1 MKPIVKSRFRRRRF
15 RIERRSFQIE
25 GRGLRIERRSF
36 QIECR
41 RLRIEGRSF
50 QIEGRKFRIE
60 RRSFQ
65 IERRSSGLKDSGSAS
80 QVCNLSLLFIALT
93 IIKVLVEIF
102 AQQSSCDVM
111 EMVTQWSYFLAVPTG
126 PAHKVTTV
134 SIKEKYMFK

>member
-1 MKPIVKSRFRRRRF
+1 MKEEVSKLKEEVYGLKEEVSRLNV
-15 RIERRSFQIE
+15 EDY
-25 GRGLRIERRSF
+25 GLKGEVSKLK
-36 QIECR
+36 EENSG
-41 RLRIEGRSF
+41 LKEKVSKLK
-50 QIEGRKFRIE
+50 EE
-60 RRSFQ
+60 V
-65 IERRSSGLKDSGSAS
+65 SGLKDSGSAS

-102 AQQSSCDVM
+102 AQQSTCDVM

>member
-1 MKPIVKSRFRRRRF
+1 MKEEVYGLKEEVSRLNV
-15 RIERRSFQIE
+15 EDY
-25 GRGLRIERRSF
+25 GLKGEVHGLKEEVSKLNLEDYGLKREVSKLK
-36 QIECR
+36 EENSG
-41 RLRIEGRSF
+41 LKEEVSKLK
-50 QIEGRKFRIE
+50 EE
-60 RRSFQ
+60 V
-65 IERRSSGLKDSGSAS
+65 SGLKDSGSAS

-93 IIKVLVEIF
+93 IVKVLVEIF